1 MTAETVMGMVI
12 SSQNIGE
19 TDRRIVLLTR
29 EKGKIAAFARG
40 AVKPKNPLVSATQ
53 PFTFGEFFIY
63 PGRDSYTVTRA
74 DVSKHFD
81 FVRKSLDKYY
91 YASYMCELAGYYT
104 RENLDASDILLLLY
118 RSFQAL
124 MSDAVEDRL
133 IRYIYEWRLL
143 LINGEMPDVFKCRKC
158 GNENVTHFSVSGQCT
173 LCEDCAGH
181 DDNSDRM
188 LPSVLHTFR
197 YIAAAPLDRL
207 FSFKVSDE
215 VFAQLKDITDRYLET
230 YRRYDFN
237 SLHFIEENIIK
248 T

>member
-40 AVKPKNPLVSATQ
+40 AVKPKNPLVSAAQ

-63 PGRDSYTVTRA
+63 PGRDSYTVTKA
-74 DVSKHFD
+74 EVSKHFD

-91 YASYMCELAGYYT
+91 YASYMCELADYYT
-104 RENLDASDILLLLY
+104 RENLDASDVLLLLY

-124 MSDAVEDRL
+124 MSDATDDGL
-133 IRYIYEWRLL
+133 IRYIYEWRMLC
-143 LINGEMPDVFKCRKC
+143 INGEMPDVFRCRKC
-158 GNENVTHFSVSGQCT
+158 GSENVTRFSVQGQCVFCDE
-173 LCEDCAGH
+173 CEKGNDSAEKL
-181 DDNSDRM
+181 M
-188 LPSVLHTFR
+188 PAALYALR
-197 YIAAAPLDRL
+197 YIAASPLSEL
-207 FSFKVSDE
+207 FSFKVSE
-215 VFAQLKDITDRYLET
+215 QVYAQLKDITDRYIKMH
-230 YRRYDFN
+230 RRYEFN
-237 SLHFIEENIIK
+237 SLRFIEENIIK